1 MLAHQIK
8 SVGKGGSRVVAS
20 SSELPRTAIQ
30 DAKAIRVALKR
41 AGINPRRAKV
51 GIIATPGTGKST
63 MARALEQELGVTSIN
78 LDKAKSSLRGDRAR
92 SYIKTRYGGEVPSGS
107 VLEQTHM
114 PHTYDMDQFD
124 VVIKLERDASEVR
137 RSILKRGKGAAQT
150 DYINY
155 KTLQG
160 EINES
165 FNSLNGR
172 HVKTRGGVD
181 IKIRGKG
188 GFQSQRGRVERARE
202 LGLDV
207 ERFEKLTQAQ
217 QLASLDRGKIVKPYG
232 IANSL
237 ETGKIL
243 TDTALVTGGAAG
255 GAMYGY
261 REDVCPE
268 QGSEE
273 ESAYRGRS
281 RCRRGGCGR
290 AREETRPQSSPQG
303 EVQHHVLFRR
313 REALAKLNISGKIP
327 EASVQSARRM
337 IRDLKRQGYT
347 TAQIKKMKIGVV
359 GSTGSGKSS
368 LSRAIE
374 QELGATRMSL
384 DEFISYNP
392 LKAGNV
398 NIDHAIKAK
407 GGLKPGTVVEQSQ
420 LLHTGDP
427 SQFDVIMKIE
437 RPVEDIK
444 RGLLERGHAAVTADY
459 VNIGKAQTSVN
470 EAFNTVAGKR
480 RRLGQGVE
488 MIVNPRGGKQSEIL
502 RVERAREL
510 GLNMEEFN
518 RMSQRDQIQ
527 SLANRANTTG
537 QNFRSHI
544 SSGALGQDLSVAGGL
559 AATGGIAGGYMSK
572 ESSRAR
578 IDAVMAQIDHHEKV
592 AFSGAAATAAMGA
605 IGGGAVGAL
614 AGGEG
619 NRGAG
624 FMTGAMLGAGAGLGA
639 AKLGGLGR
647 VAFPSATRRAVAGQ
661 IGLKNVRQ
669 LSDDLVLANGRLLS
683 TEVSY

>member
-261 REDVCPE
+261 REKTSALSRDQKKRALIGAGLGVGAAAAVALARRP
-268 QGSEE
+268 GLRAHLKAKYNTMFSSGEE
-273 ESAYRGRS
+273 K
-281 RCRRGGCGR
+281 
-290 AREETRPQSSPQG
+290 
-303 EVQHHVLFRR
+303 
-313 REALAKLNISGKIP
+313 ALAKLNISGKIP

-502 RVERAREL
+502 RAERAREL

-544 SSGALGQDLSVAGGL
+544 SSGALGQDLSVAGVSPRQ
-559 AATGGIAGGYMSK
+559 AGSQVVICRK
-572 ESSRAR
+572 S
-578 IDAVMAQIDHHEKV
+578 HH
-592 AFSGAAATAAMGA
+592 AHG
-605 IGGGAVGAL
+605 
-614 AGGEG
+614 
-619 NRGAG
+619 
-624 FMTGAMLGAGAGLGA
+624 
-639 AKLGGLGR
+639 
-647 VAFPSATRRAVAGQ
+647 
-661 IGLKNVRQ
+661 
-669 LSDDLVLANGRLLS
+669 
-683 TEVSY
+683 